1 MIGDMKKKLKM
12 GIVIVSV
19 FVLLVLTGF
28 CLYRYFVTDQ
38 IMDGGGGMENPD
50 AIEILDDTG
59 EKP

>member
-1 MIGDMKKKLKM
+1 MKKGLK
-12 GIVIVSV
+12 IVAVAALALAFLTV
-19 FVLLVLTGF
+19 TGF
-28 CLYRYFVTDQ
+28 CLYRHFVTDQ